1 MLGSSFFLLIPG
13 KMQETVPLQLWKMP
27 KHWTWICFFRKRI
40 LRCSRFSPLVPQ
52 HCWLGKNSPKQSFPA
67 VSQKAY
73 DALASGS
80 SISHFFLFGPQR
92 KERFHIKAGH
102 KDLIVLLR
110 KNIVSMGTAEPYT
123 LVSSVSFW
131 PVKLDIFPP
140 SALEN
145 RRKM

>member
-1 MLGSSFFLLIPG
+1 MGRSPFFLLIPG

-27 KHWTWICFFRKRI
+27 KHWTYICFLRERI

-73 DALASGS
+73 DALALRS

-92 KERFHIKAGH
+92 QQRFHIKAAH
-102 KDLIVLLR
+102 KDLIVLR
-110 KNIVSMGTAEPYT
+110 KNTVSMGTAAPYT

-131 PVKLDIFPP
+131 PVKLDIFLP
-140 SALEN
+140 SSLGK
-145 RRKM
+145 RRKI